1 MTDFTNP
8 TNDELLYSF
17 AMRDGD
23 TLTTKGG
30 SKWIWQGGDWRPLQ
44 YSSGAKNQLVTATSS
59 GSGSGKR
66 AVEFGA
72 DVAPGSKVSAASNLP
87 VGAGI
92 ISFIFDDGY
101 LSAKTIVAP
110 VFEAR
115 GIRAG
120 FAVPFTDVDG
130 KDAAK
135 FVSIADLQAMQA
147 AGHEIG
153 SHTYSNTSLT
163 ANTVMQPTAQ
173 YEIRG
178 GAEKLFEVGIDCN
191 WFVSVSSTMHADYKA
206 HLRED
211 YAHAYTVYKGSSING
226 NAIQTLFD
234 TDPYGLH
241 RTSLFTL
248 WEATNPSTEAS
259 RTLARICSTIDY
271 VRANGGWVVFSC
283 HDPSR
288 VWLADSL
295 PQAQLEAVLDYAIAS
310 GVRIEP
316 PGRAFDL
323 MSVSTV
329 KGRRVDH
336 VAARARRTFAGAEN
350 LLRDTGMTSYGD
362 TTATDWYIDKTNIGT
377 GGASA
382 APLGVGTNKPLAL
395 TLDANFT
402 AGNEVVLRN
411 RTFAVGADGSRIGAL
426 CFSIWLMSG
435 SSGRDANWD
444 VSVGIR
450 LINQSTLAQIAIF
463 ETTQCGLRDLYRR
476 FHQTAAAVPSYGVA
490 FIAEVFVRFKSKLPG
505 TMAVRIMNPMLNYG
519 TYPQAY
525 RNGRPP
531 VV

>member
-1 MTDFTNP
+1 MSNWKVGPGGRLYHP
-8 TNDELLYSF
+8 TTGAYVGQLDDNGNEQMVLSSF
-17 AMRDGD
+17 
-23 TLTTKGG
+23 
-30 SKWIWQGGDWRPLQ
+30 P
-44 YSSGAKNQLVTATSS
+44 S
-59 GSGSGKR
+59 GSGVGKR
-66 AVEFGA
+66 AVEFSA
-72 DVAPGSKVSAASNLP
+72 DAVAGSKVTAAQNLP
-87 VGAGI
+87 AGAGV

-101 LSAKTIVAP
+101 LSAKTVVAP
-110 VFEAR
+110 AFEAR

-120 FAVPFTDVDG
+120 FAVPYTDIDG

-135 FVSIADLQAMQA
+135 FISITDALALQD

-163 ANTVMQPTAQ
+163 ANTVMHPSAQ

-191 WFVSVSSTMHADYKA
+191 WFVSVSSTMHDDYKPY
-206 HLRED
+206 LRDD
-211 YAHAYTVYKGSSING
+211 YAHAYTVYKGGSID
-226 NAIQTLFD
+226 ALAVQTAFD

-248 WEATNPSTEAS
+248 WEATHATEGS
-259 RTLARICSTIDY
+259 RTLERIFSTIDH
-271 VRANGGWVVFSC
+271 VANNGGWVVFSD

-295 PQAQLEAVLDYAIAS
+295 PTAQLEAVLDYAIAK

-316 PGRAFDL
+316 PGRAFDI
-323 MSVSTV
+323 MSMSTV

-350 LLRDTGMTSYGD
+350 LLRDTGITSYGD
-362 TTATDWYIDKTNIGT
+362 TTGTDWYIDKTNIGT
-377 GGASA
+377 GAATA
-382 APLGVGTNKPLAL
+382 APLGVGTNKPLAMS
-395 TLDANFT
+395 LDANYT

-411 RTFAVGADGSRIGAL
+411 RTFAVGADGSRVGAL
-426 CFSIWLMSG
+426 CFAIWLMSG

-450 LINQSTLAQIAIF
+450 IINQSTLAQIAIF
-463 ETTQCGLRDLYRR
+463 ETAPCGLRDLYRR
-476 FHQTAAAVPSYGVA
+476 FHQVAAPASYSVA
-490 FIAEVFVRFKSKLPG
+490 FIAEVFVRLKSKLPG
-505 TMAVRIMNPMLNYG
+505 TMAVRLMNPMLNYG
-519 TYPQAY
+519 SYPQAF

-531 VV
+531 AA

>member
-1 MTDFTNP
+1 M
-8 TNDELLYSF
+8 
-17 AMRDGD
+17 
-23 TLTTKGG
+23 
-30 SKWIWQGGDWRPLQ
+30 
-44 YSSGAKNQLVTATSS
+44 
-59 GSGSGKR
+59 
-66 AVEFGA
+66 
-72 DVAPGSKVSAASNLP
+72 SAASNLP

-178 GAEKLFEVGIDCN
+178 GAEKLFECGIDCN

-206 HLRED
+206 HLRDD
-211 YAHAYTVYKGSSING
+211 YAHAYTVYKGGSING
-226 NAIQTLFD
+226 DAIQTQFD
-234 TDPYGLH
+234 IDPYGLH
-241 RTSLFTL
+241 RTSLYTL
-248 WEATNPSTEAS
+248 WEATNPGTEAS
-259 RTLARICSTIDY
+259 RTLERIYSTIDY
-271 VRANGGWVVFSC
+271 VKNNGGWVVFSC

-295 PQAQLEAVLDYAIAS
+295 PQTQLEAVLDYAVAS

-362 TTATDWYIDKTNIGT
+362 TTATDWYIDKTAIGT
-377 GGASA
+377 GGATA

-444 VSVGIR
+444 VSVGVR

-463 ETTQCGLRDLYRR
+463 ETTPCGLRDLYRR
-476 FHQTAAAVPSYGVA
+476 FHQSAAAIPSYGVA

-531 VV
+531 AA